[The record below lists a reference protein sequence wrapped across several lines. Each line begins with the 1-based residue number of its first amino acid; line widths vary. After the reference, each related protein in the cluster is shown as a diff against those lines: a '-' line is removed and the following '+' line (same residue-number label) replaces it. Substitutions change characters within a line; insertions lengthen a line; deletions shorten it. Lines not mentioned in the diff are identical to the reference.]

1 VKKSHAVNV
10 LVVVKQTSYERFVLR
25 GRVDADAARPAAS
38 RIANRH
44 DPVAAAAKQTHAEH
58 THALNVVLLA
68 LTKLGVAIR
77 ITQRRHW
84 RLGTRL
90 PSLVVTVGGDGT
102 FLMASHTL
110 PAGVPILGVNSAPLT
125 SVGFFCATSADTAE
139 SVLTTALA
147 GRLSRV
153 QLARMRVI
161 HDGVV
166 VSSRVLNEAL
176 VCHASPA
183 ATSRYEI
190 SSGKAVI
197 EDQRSSG
204 IWIGP
209 PAGSTAAQRSAGGRV
224 LPLSTSQLQYVVRE
238 PYTPLGKP
246 LGHVRGLVPAGES
259 LELLLKM
266 RRAMLFLDG
275 QPAPVAIGLG
285 SKLAFSVSPEPLT
298 VLGLTRRPTKA
309 KPTK

>member
-1 VKKSHAVNV
+1 MSKSNRVNV

-25 GRVDADAARPAAS
+25 GGVNTAPPAS
-38 RIANRH
+38 SHLANRH
-44 DPVAAAAKQTHAEH
+44 DPVAATAKQTHAEH

-68 LTKLGVAIR
+68 LTNLGVSIR
-77 ITQRRHW
+77 VTQRRHW
-84 RLGTRL
+84 RLGTRI
-90 PSLVVTVGGDGT
+90 PALVVTVGGDGT
-102 FLMASHTL
+102 FLMASHAL
-110 PAGVPILGVNSAPLT
+110 PANVPILGVNSAPST

-139 SVLTTALA
+139 AVLSAALA
-147 GRLSRV
+147 GSLSRV
-153 QLARMRVI
+153 QLARMRVV
-161 HDGVV
+161 HDNVV

-183 ATSRYEI
+183 ATSRYGLA
-190 SSGKAVI
+190 SGNAVM

-246 LGHVRGLVPAGES
+246 LGHVRGLVPAGEA
-259 LELLLKM
+259 LEVLLKM

-298 VLGLTRRPTKA
+298 VLGLTRRPA
-309 KPTK
+309 KPQPAK